1 MIGKIIAGSSFG
13 ATVGY
18 VMKEQ
23 SRILSFKGIEPP
35 NVQDMVRD
43 FKDQTLLNPRIK
55 NAVGHIS
62 LSFSPK
68 DADRL
73 TDPVMA
79 QIAREYMERMGI
91 RNTQFLIVRHTD
103 QAHPHCHIVY
113 NRVGNNGQTI
123 SDKNIKIRNSKVCKE
138 LTAKYGLYYPR
149 GKEQVRR
156 ERLREP
162 DKTKYAI
169 YDAIRGCLP
178 RCKSW
183 SDLEKRLQERG
194 ITTTFKYCGNTDRRQ
209 GVLFGMSGYTFS
221 GSKIDRA
228 FSFSK
233 LDRHFSQA
241 QRIVT
246 PIVQPR
252 YSAQAIGN
260 LSVAVSH
267 YRSAVTGLFGSR
279 GNSGESVDLGGF
291 GVADGVTLPPGGYC
305 GSIAP
310 EQMQR
315 QIGESHEE
323 HIARVTALIRQAT
336 EAMLVEQA
344 ERSRRIREQRTK
356 KRQIKIHR

>member
-1 MIGKIIAGSSFG
+1 
-13 ATVGY
+13 
-18 VMKEQ
+18 
-23 SRILSFKGIEPP
+23 
-35 NVQDMVRD
+35 MVRD

-91 RNTQFLIVRHTD
+91 RNTQLLIVRHTD

-178 RCKSW
+178 GCKSW
-183 SDLEKRLQERG
+183 GDLEKRLQERG

-260 LSVAVSH
+260 LSVAELAITVRRSPGC
-267 YRSAVTGLFGSR
+267 SAVAVIR
-279 GNSGESVDLGGF
+279 AN
-291 GVADGVTLPPGGYC
+291 P
-305 GSIAP
+305 SIWAA
-310 EQMQR
+310 
-315 QIGESHEE
+315 S
-323 HIARVTALIRQAT
+323 AW
-336 EAMLVEQA
+336 
-344 ERSRRIREQRTK
+344 RTV
-356 KRQIKIHR
+356 

>member
-23 SRILSFKGIEPP
+23 SRILEFEGIEPP
-35 NVQDMVRD
+35 GVSEMVWD

-62 LSFSPK
+62 LSFSAK

-79 QIAREYMERMGI
+79 QIAKEYMERMEI
-91 RNTQFLIVRHTD
+91 RGTQFLIVRHTD

-113 NRVGNNGQTI
+113 NRIGNDGQTI
-123 SDKNIKIRNSKVCKE
+123 SDKNIKIRNGKVCKE
-138 LTAKYGLYYPR
+138 LTAKYGLYYPK

-178 RCKSW
+178 GCKSW
-183 SDLEKRLQERG
+183 GDLEKRLQERG
-194 ITTTFKYCGNTDRRQ
+194 ITTKFKYCGNTDQRQ
-209 GVLFGMSGYTFS
+209 GVLFGVNGYTFS

-246 PIVQPR
+246 PVVQPR
-252 YSAQAIGN
+252 YSAQAVGN
-260 LSVAVSH
+260 LSAAVSH
-267 YRSAVTGLFGSR
+267 YRSAFAGLFGSR

-291 GVADGVTLPPGGYC
+291 GVAGGITLPPGEYC

-315 QIGESHEE
+315 RIGESHEE
-323 HIARVTALIRQAT
+323 HIARITALIRQAT

-344 ERSRRIREQRTK
+344 ERNRRIREQRTK
-356 KRQIKIHR
+356 KRYIKIH

>member
-123 SDKNIKIRNSKVCKE
+123 SDKNIKTETARFARSLQPNTGFTTQEARSRYGANGCASRTRPSTPFTTLSGVVCP
-138 LTAKYGLYYPR
+138 A
-149 GKEQVRR
+149 
-156 ERLREP
+156 
-162 DKTKYAI
+162 A
-169 YDAIRGCLP
+169 
-178 RCKSW
+178 
-183 SDLEKRLQERG
+183 
-194 ITTTFKYCGNTDRRQ
+194 
-209 GVLFGMSGYTFS
+209 
-221 GSKIDRA
+221 
-228 FSFSK
+228 
-233 LDRHFSQA
+233 
-241 QRIVT
+241 
-246 PIVQPR
+246 
-252 YSAQAIGN
+252 
-260 LSVAVSH
+260 
-267 YRSAVTGLFGSR
+267 SR
-279 GNSGESVDLGGF
+279 GAIWRNDCRNEVLRPHS
-291 GVADGVTLPPGGYC
+291 
-305 GSIAP
+305 SIAAIP
-310 EQMQR
+310 
-315 QIGESHEE
+315 
-323 HIARVTALIRQAT
+323 TAGRAYC
-336 EAMLVEQA
+336 LV
-344 ERSRRIREQRTK
+344 
-356 KRQIKIHR
+356 

>member
-1 MIGKIIAGSSFG
+1 MIGKIITGSSFA

-18 VMKEQ
+18 VMKEE
-23 SRILSFKGIEPP
+23 SRVLATEGIEPP
-35 NVQDMVRD
+35 GVSDMVRD

-62 LSFSPK
+62 LSFSAK
-68 DADRL
+68 DADKL
-73 TDPVMA
+73 TDPVMT

-91 RNTQFLIVRHTD
+91 RDTQFLIVRHTD

-138 LTAKYGLYYPR
+138 LTAKYGLYYPK

-169 YDAIRGCLP
+169 YDAIRGCLSD
-178 RCKSW
+178 CKSW
-183 SDLEKRLQERG
+183 GDLEKRVQEQG
-194 ITTTFKYCGNTDRRQ
+194 ITTAFKFCGNTDQKQ
-209 GVLFGMSGYTFS
+209 GVLFSKNGYTFS

-241 QRIVT
+241 HRIV
-246 PIVQPR
+246 PPARPR
-252 YSAQAIGN
+252 YSAQAVRD

-267 YRSAVTGLFGSR
+267 YRSALTGLFGSR
-279 GNSGESVDLGGF
+279 GNSGESVDLGRF
-291 GVADGVTLPPGGYC
+291 GVAGGLFMPSAGTC
-305 GSIAP
+305 DAIAP

-315 QIGESHEE
+315 RIGESHEE

-336 EAMLVEQA
+336 EAMMVEQA
-344 ERSRRIREQRTK
+344 ERSRRIKQQQTK
-356 KRQIKIHR
+356 RRQIKFH

>member
-23 SRILSFKGIEPP
+23 SRILGFEGIEPP
-35 NVQDMVRD
+35 GVSDMVRD

-68 DADRL
+68 DADKL
-73 TDPVMA
+73 TDPVMV

-91 RNTQFLIVRHTD
+91 RDTQFLIVRHTD

-123 SDKNIKIRNSKVCKE
+123 SDKNIKIRNGKVCKE
-138 LTAKYGLYYPR
+138 LTAKYGLYYPK

-178 RCKSW
+178 GCKSW
-183 SDLEKRLQERG
+183 DDLEKRLQEQG
-194 ITTTFKYCGNTDRRQ
+194 ITTAFKFCGNTDLRQ
-209 GVLFGMSGYTFS
+209 GVLFSKNGYTFS

-228 FSFSK
+228 FSCSK

-241 QRIVT
+241 QQVVT
-246 PIVQPR
+246 PVEQPR
-252 YSAQAIGN
+252 YSARAVGD
-260 LSVAVSH
+260 LSAAAGR
-267 YRSAVTGLFGSR
+267 YQSAFGGLFGSC
-279 GNSGESVDLGGF
+279 GNSGETVDLGAF
-291 GVADGVTLPPGGYC
+291 GVPGGITLPPSECC

-315 QIGESHEE
+315 RIGESHEE
-323 HIARVTALIRQAT
+323 HIARITALIQQAA
-336 EAMLVEQA
+336 EAMQTEQM
-344 ERSRRIREQRTK
+344 ERNRRIRQQQTK
-356 KRQIKIHR
+356 KRQIKFH

>member
-23 SRILSFKGIEPP
+23 SRILGFEGIEPP
-35 NVQDMVRD
+35 GVSDMVRD

-73 TDPVMA
+73 TDPAMA

-91 RNTQFLIVRHTD
+91 RDTQFLIVRHTD
-103 QAHPHCHIVY
+103 QTHPHCHIVY
-113 NRVGNNGQTI
+113 NRVGNDGQTI
-123 SDKNIKIRNSKVCKE
+123 SDKNIKIRNGKVCKE
-138 LTAKYGLYYPR
+138 LTAKYGLYYPK

-156 ERLREP
+156 ERLRES

-169 YDAIRGCLP
+169 YDAIRGCLSG
-178 RCKSW
+178 CKSW
-183 SDLEKRLQERG
+183 DDLEKRLQEQG
-194 ITTTFKYCGNTDRRQ
+194 ITTAFKFCGNTDRRQ
-209 GVLFGMSGYTFS
+209 GVLFGMNGYTFS

-233 LDRHFSQA
+233 LDCHFSQA

-246 PIVQPR
+246 PVARPR
-252 YSAQAIGN
+252 YSAQAVGN
-260 LSVAVSH
+260 LSAAVSH
-267 YRSAVTGLFGSR
+267 YRSAFIGLFGSR
-279 GNSGESVDLGGF
+279 GNSGESLDLGGF
-291 GVADGVTLPPGGYC
+291 GVAGGMTLPPGGCC

-310 EQMQR
+310 EQMQWR
-315 QIGESHEE
+315 IGESHKE

-336 EAMLVEQA
+336 EAMLVEQM
-344 ERSRRIREQRTK
+344 ERSRKLRTIKTNKPKFRI
-356 KRQIKIHR
+356 H

>member
-18 VMKEQ
+18 VMNRCRPEDGEGHRAESIISEAGMDKTERGKVQ

-178 RCKSW
+178 GCKSW
-183 SDLEKRLQERG
+183 GDLEKRLQERG

-209 GVLFGMSGYTFS
+209 GVLFGMSGYTFFRLE
-221 GSKIDRA
+221 DRPG
-228 FSFSK
+228 FQLLK

-260 LSVAVSH
+260 LSVAELAITVRRSPGC
-267 YRSAVTGLFGSR
+267 SAVAVIR
-279 GNSGESVDLGGF
+279 AN
-291 GVADGVTLPPGGYC
+291 P
-305 GSIAP
+305 SIWAA
-310 EQMQR
+310 
-315 QIGESHEE
+315 S
-323 HIARVTALIRQAT
+323 AW
-336 EAMLVEQA
+336 
-344 ERSRRIREQRTK
+344 RTV
-356 KRQIKIHR
+356 

>member
-1 MIGKIIAGSSFG
+1 MI
-13 ATVGY
+13 
-18 VMKEQ
+18 
-23 SRILSFKGIEPP
+23 R
-35 NVQDMVRD
+35 
-43 FKDQTLLNPRIK
+43 
-55 NAVGHIS
+55 
-62 LSFSPK
+62 
-68 DADRL
+68 
-73 TDPVMA
+73 
-79 QIAREYMERMGI
+79 
-91 RNTQFLIVRHTD
+91 RN
-103 QAHPHCHIVY
+103 
-113 NRVGNNGQTI
+113 NRGGNDGQTI

-178 RCKSW
+178 GCKSW
-183 SDLEKRLQERG
+183 GDLEKRLQERG

-260 LSVAVSH
+260 LSVAELAITVRRSPGC
-267 YRSAVTGLFGSR
+267 SAVAVIR
-279 GNSGESVDLGGF
+279 AN
-291 GVADGVTLPPGGYC
+291 P
-305 GSIAP
+305 SIWAA
-310 EQMQR
+310 
-315 QIGESHEE
+315 S
-323 HIARVTALIRQAT
+323 AW
-336 EAMLVEQA
+336 
-344 ERSRRIREQRTK
+344 RTV
-356 KRQIKIHR
+356 

>member
-13 ATVGY
+13 ATVSY

-23 SRILSFKGIEPP
+23 SRILGFEGVEPP
-35 NVQDMVRD
+35 GVSDMVRD

-62 LSFSPK
+62 LSFSAK
-68 DADRL
+68 DADKL
-73 TDPVMA
+73 TDPFMA

-113 NRVGNNGQTI
+113 NRIGNNGQTI
-123 SDKNIKIRNSKVCKE
+123 SDKNIKIRNGKVCKE

-149 GKEQVRR
+149 GKEQVRC

-178 RCKSW
+178 GCKSW
-183 SDLEKRLQERG
+183 GDLEKQLQKQG
-194 ITTTFKYCGNTDRRQ
+194 ITIKFKYCGNTDQRQ
-209 GVLFGMSGYTFS
+209 GVLFGMNGYTFS

-246 PIVQPR
+246 PVVQPR
-252 YSAQAIGN
+252 YSAQAVGN
-260 LSVAVSH
+260 LSAAVSH
-267 YRSAVTGLFGSR
+267 YRSAFAGLFGSR
-279 GNSGESVDLGGF
+279 GNSSESLDLGGF
-291 GVADGVTLPPGGYC
+291 GVAGGMTLPPGGHC

-323 HIARVTALIRQAT
+323 HIARITALIRQAT
-336 EAMLVEQA
+336 EAILVEQA
-344 ERSRRIREQRTK
+344 ERSRRIREQQTK

>member
-23 SRILSFKGIEPP
+23 SRILGFEGIEPP
-35 NVQDMVRD
+35 GVSDMVRD

-62 LSFSPK
+62 LSFSVK
-68 DADRL
+68 DADKL
-73 TDPVMA
+73 TDPAMA

-123 SDKNIKIRNSKVCKE
+123 SDKNIKIRNGKVCKE

-183 SDLEKRLQERG
+183 GDLEARLQKQG
-194 ITTTFKYCGNTDRRQ
+194 ITTTFKYCGNTDQRQ
-209 GVLFGMSGYTFS
+209 GVLFGMNGYTFS

-233 LDRHFSQA
+233 LERHFSQA

-246 PIVQPR
+246 PVAQPR
-252 YSAQAIGN
+252 HSAQAVGN
-260 LSVAVSH
+260 LSAAAGR
-267 YRSAVTGLFGSR
+267 YRSVFGGLFGSR

-291 GVADGVTLPPGGYC
+291 GVAGGITLPPGGHC
-305 GSIAP
+305 GAIAP

-315 QIGESHEE
+315 RIGESHEE
-323 HIARVTALIRQAT
+323 HIARITALIRQAT

-344 ERSRRIREQRTK
+344 ERSRKLRTIKTNKPKFRI
-356 KRQIKIHR
+356 H

>member
-1 MIGKIIAGSSFG
+1 M
-13 ATVGY
+13 
-18 VMKEQ
+18 
-23 SRILSFKGIEPP
+23 
-35 NVQDMVRD
+35 RD

-68 DADRL
+68 DTDRL
-73 TDPVMA
+73 TDPVMT

-113 NRVGNNGQTI
+113 NRVGNDGQTI
-123 SDKNIKIRNSKVCKE
+123 SDKNIKIRNGKVCKE
-138 LTAKYGLYYPR
+138 LTVKYGLYYPN

-169 YDAIRGCLP
+169 YDAIRDCLP
-178 RCKSW
+178 GCKSW
-183 SDLEKRLQERG
+183 GDLEARLQKQG
-194 ITTTFKYCGNTDRRQ
+194 ITTKFKYCGNTDRRQ
-209 GVLFGMSGYTFS
+209 GVLFGMNGYTFS

-241 QRIVT
+241 QLIVT

-252 YSAQAIGN
+252 YSAQAVGN
-260 LSVAVSH
+260 LSAAAGR
-267 YRSAVTGLFGSR
+267 YRSAFAGLFGSR
-279 GNSGESVDLGGF
+279 GNSGESLGLGGF
-291 GVADGVTLPPGGYC
+291 GVAGGITSPPGGCY

-315 QIGESHEE
+315 QIGKSHEE
-323 HIARVTALIRQAT
+323 HIARITALIRQAT
-336 EAMLVEQA
+336 EAMLIEQA
-344 ERSRRIREQRTK
+344 ERSRKLRTIKTNKPKFRI
-356 KRQIKIHR
+356 H

>member
-18 VMKEQ
+18 VIKEK
-23 SRILSFKGIEPP
+23 SRILEFDGIEPP
-35 NVQDMVRD
+35 GVADMVRD

-62 LSFSPK
+62 LSFSAK
-68 DADRL
+68 DADKL
-73 TDPVMA
+73 TDPVMT
-79 QIAREYMERMGI
+79 QIAREYMECMGI
-91 RNTQFLIVRHTD
+91 RDTQFLIVRHTD

-123 SDKNIKIRNSKVCKE
+123 SDKNIKIRNGKVCKE
-138 LTAKYGLYYPR
+138 LTAKYGLYYPK

-162 DKTKYAI
+162 DNTKYAI
-169 YDAIRGCLP
+169 YDAIRGCLSG
-178 RCKSW
+178 CKSW
-183 SDLEKRLQERG
+183 DDLEKRLQEQG
-194 ITTTFKYCGNTDRRQ
+194 ITTAFKFCGNTDRRQ
-209 GVLFGMSGYTFS
+209 GVLFGMNGYTFS

-233 LDRHFSQA
+233 LDRRFSQV

-246 PIVQPR
+246 PVAQPR
-252 YSAQAIGN
+252 YSAQAVGN
-260 LSVAVSH
+260 LSAAAGR
-267 YRSAVTGLFGSR
+267 YRSACAGLFGSR
-279 GNSGESVDLGGF
+279 GNSGESLDLGGF
-291 GVADGVTLPPGGYC
+291 GVAGGMTLPPGWCC
-305 GSIAP
+305 GSITP

-315 QIGESHEE
+315 RIGESHEE

-336 EAMLVEQA
+336 EAMLIEQA
-344 ERSRRIREQRTK
+344 ERSRKLRTIKTNKPKFRI
-356 KRQIKIHR
+356 H

>member
-1 MIGKIIAGSSFG
+1 MIGKIIAGSSFA

-18 VMKEQ
+18 VIKEK
-23 SRILSFKGIEPP
+23 SRILEFDGIEPP
-35 NVQDMVRD
+35 GVSDMVRD

-62 LSFSPK
+62 LSFSAK
-68 DADRL
+68 DADKL

-91 RNTQFLIVRHTD
+91 RDTQFLIVRHTD

-113 NRVGNNGQTI
+113 NRIGNNGQTI
-123 SDKNIKIRNSKVCKE
+123 SDKNIKIRNGKVCKE
-138 LTAKYGLYYPR
+138 LTAKYGLYYPK

-156 ERLREP
+156 ERLREL

-169 YDAIRGCLP
+169 YDAIRGGLSG
-178 RCKSW
+178 CKSW
-183 SDLEKRLQERG
+183 DDLEKRLQEQG
-194 ITTTFKYCGNTDRRQ
+194 ITTAFKFCGNTDRRQ
-209 GVLFGMSGYTFS
+209 GVLFSKNGHTFF

-246 PIVQPR
+246 PVAQPH
-252 YSAQAIGN
+252 YSAQAVGD
-260 LSVAVSH
+260 LSATVSH
-267 YRSAVTGLFGSR
+267 YRSAFTGLFGSR
-279 GNSGESVDLGGF
+279 DNSGESVDLGGF
-291 GVADGVTLPPGGYC
+291 SVAGGMTPPSGYC

-315 QIGESHEE
+315 RIGESHEE

-344 ERSRRIREQRTK
+344 ERSRRIREQQTK
-356 KRQIKIHR
+356 KRQIKIHH

>member
-1 MIGKIIAGSSFG
+1 MIGKIITGSSFA

-18 VMKEQ
+18 VIKEK
-23 SRILSFKGIEPP
+23 SRILAAEGIEPP
-35 NVQDMVRD
+35 SVSDMVQD

-62 LSFSPK
+62 LSFSVK
-68 DADRL
+68 DADKL
-73 TDPVMA
+73 TDSVMT

-91 RNTQFLIVRHTD
+91 RDTQVLIVRHTD

-123 SDKNIKIRNSKVCKE
+123 SDKNIKIRNGKVCKE
-138 LTAKYGLYYPR
+138 LTAKYGLYYPK

-156 ERLREP
+156 ERLRES

-178 RCKSW
+178 GCKSW
-183 SDLEKRLQERG
+183 GDLEKRLQEQS
-194 ITTTFKYCGNTDRRQ
+194 ITTSFKFCGNTDLRQ
-209 GVLFGMSGYTFS
+209 GVLFGKNGYTFS

-241 QRIVT
+241 QRIV
-246 PIVQPR
+246 PPVAQPR
-252 YSAQAIGN
+252 HSAQAVGN
-260 LSVAVSH
+260 LSAAAGR
-267 YRSAVTGLFGSR
+267 YRSAFTGLVGSR
-279 GNSGESVDLGGF
+279 DNSGESLDLDGF
-291 GVADGVTLPPGGYC
+291 GVAGGITLPQSGCC
-305 GSIAP
+305 GAIAP

-315 QIGESHEE
+315 RIGESHEQ
-323 HIARVTALIRQAT
+323 HIARITALIRQAT
-336 EAMLVEQA
+336 EAMLVEQT
-344 ERSRRIREQRTK
+344 ERSRRIREQQTK
-356 KRQIKIHR
+356 KRQIKIHH

>member
-1 MIGKIIAGSSFG
+1 MIGKIITGSSFA

-18 VMKEQ
+18 VMKEE
-23 SRILSFKGIEPP
+23 SRVLATEGIEPP
-35 NVQDMVRD
+35 GVSDMVRD

-62 LSFSPK
+62 LSFSAK
-68 DADRL
+68 DADKL
-73 TDPVMA
+73 TDPVMV

-91 RNTQFLIVRHTD
+91 RDTQFLTVRHTD

-123 SDKNIKIRNSKVCKE
+123 SDKNIKIRNGKVCKE
-138 LTAKYGLYYPR
+138 LTAKYGLYYPK

-178 RCKSW
+178 DCKSW
-183 SDLEKRLQERG
+183 GELEKRLQERG
-194 ITTTFKYCGNTDRRQ
+194 ITTKFKYCGNTDRRQ
-209 GVLFGMSGYTFS
+209 GVLFSKNGYTFS

-241 QRIVT
+241 QRIGLPVAR
-246 PIVQPR
+246 PR
-252 YSAQAIGN
+252 YSAQAVGN
-260 LSVAVSH
+260 LSAAVSH
-267 YRSAVTGLFGSR
+267 YRSAFTGLFGSC
-279 GNSGESVDLGGF
+279 GNSGESVDLGAF
-291 GVADGVTLPPGGYC
+291 GVPDGLSMPSAGAC
-305 GSIAP
+305 GAIAP

-315 QIGESHEE
+315 RIGESHEE
-323 HIARVTALIRQAT
+323 HIARITALIRQAT

-344 ERSRRIREQRTK
+344 EHNRKIREQQNK
-356 KRQIKIHR
+356 KRQIKIHL